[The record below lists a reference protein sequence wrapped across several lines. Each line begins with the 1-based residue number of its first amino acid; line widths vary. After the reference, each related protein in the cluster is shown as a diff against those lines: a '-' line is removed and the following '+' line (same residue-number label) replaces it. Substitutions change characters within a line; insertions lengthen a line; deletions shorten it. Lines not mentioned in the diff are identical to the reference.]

1 MTVFDRFNDYGFIH
15 HRALNSR
22 PNLDE
27 ALRLVAVH
35 PARTHILEG
44 DLCWD
49 FSPGN
54 ETFYFRHPSYVVDT
68 LSSAQ
73 IRASLSQGSL
83 LGIADLSAVLAT
95 PAHVVLELKVGRGDA
110 RAALGKLVRHLED
123 HFSGRYWIDGFS
135 LSMLDAVKS
144 INSDAPVTLHTE
156 LAYRR
161 QVLVGAPE
169 WPPARLKRLSAL
181 RSVDGIAIRRR
192 GSNNFM
198 ARACRDVKDANKV
211 LIVSRIH
218 TLDQF
223 ENSKRWGAKAGY
235 IHGDF
240 DALVRRNDEIDT
252 LAGSARA
259 EGYAAR
265 VAANGRDAP

>member
-1 MTVFDRFNDYGFIH
+1 MTVFDQFNGYGFIH

-22 PNLDE
+22 PQLE
-27 ALRLVAVH
+27 SALRLVAAH

-54 ETFYFRHPSYVVDT
+54 ETFYFRHPSYVIDT
-68 LSSAQ
+68 LTAAQ
-73 IRASLSQGSL
+73 MRAKLDQGSL
-83 LGIADLSAVLAT
+83 LGLADLDAVQAT
-95 PAHVVLELKVGRGDA
+95 PAFIVLELKVGRGDA
-110 RAALGKLVRHLED
+110 RAALRKLVRHLED
-123 HFSGRYWIDGFS
+123 HFKGRYWIDGFS
-135 LSMLDAVKS
+135 LSMLDVVKS
-144 INSDAPVTLHTE
+144 IHPDVPVTLHTE
-156 LAYRR
+156 LTYRQ

-198 ARACRDVKDANKV
+198 ARACHDVQDARKV

-218 TLDQF
+218 TLEQF
-223 ENSKRWGAKAGY
+223 ENSKRRGAKAGY

-240 DALVRRNDEIDT
+240 DALVRRNDEMDARAA
-252 LAGSARA
+252 LGRA
-259 EGYAAR
+259 EG
-265 VAANGRDAP
+265 